1 MESNLHIGCYGRLLN
16 LPVYSYKAVRKHQT
30 LSVKNSLK
38 ELSMYYVGIDIAKKT
53 NVSSIINDKDVFIK
67 KSFKFNND
75 EKGFKEFTN
84 LLSSIDKN
92 IDNFIIAME
101 ATGLLFENLYLYL
114 KGKGYNVILLN
125 PYQTSKFR
133 EMDTMK
139 KVKNDNI
146 DAIMIASLIKSGR
159 YSKAYV
165 SEEVY
170 ASLRALHRHRASLEE
185 ELKKHKRQVSSLL
198 AVVFP
203 EFEQV
208 VKNPFSVSGLA
219 LLEKYPT
226 AKHYTYTSPQRILKV
241 FRNIKGNNFNIQKA
255 EKLLELAKSSIYSG
269 NAYDERAF
277 VIQSHIR
284 AIKFLQ
290 KEIESID
297 NEMLKLF
304 NASPSFTKEEEQEVT
319 DIIDNLRSIPGV
331 SDKTLFT
338 IMGECGNLD
347 RFKNINAFI
356 GYLGLYPTL
365 EQSGNKTS
373 YGKLAKRGSKLAKKA
388 LYQAAVAAVRHNDE
402 MKKLYCDK
410 VSQGK
415 AKKEALVIVARK
427 LAAII
432 LAIYKNNT
440 PYNPARVFNQN
451 T

>member
-1 MESNLHIGCYGRLLN
+1 
-16 LPVYSYKAVRKHQT
+16 
-30 LSVKNSLK
+30 
-38 ELSMYYVGIDIAKKT
+38 MYYVGIDIAKKS

-84 LLSSIDKN
+84 LLSSINKN
-92 IDNFIIAME
+92 LGSFIIAME

-133 EMDTMK
+133 EMNTMK

-185 ELKKHKRQVSSLL
+185 ELKKHKRQISSLL
-198 AVVFP
+198 TVVFP

-208 VKNPFSVSGLA
+208 IKNPFSVSGLA

-226 AKHYTYTSPQRILKV
+226 AKHYKHASAQRILNL
-241 FRNIKGNNFNIQKA
+241 FRKIKGNNFNIRKA
-255 EKLLELAKSSIYSG
+255 QKLLELAKSSIYSG

-284 AIKFLQ
+284 MIKTLQ
-290 KEIESID
+290 KEIESIN

-304 NASPSFTKEEEQEVT
+304 NVSSSFTKEEEQEVI
-319 DIIDNLRSIPGV
+319 DIIDNLRTIPGV

-388 LYQAAVAAVRHNDE
+388 LYQAAVAAIRHNDE

-410 VSQGK
+410 TSQGK

-440 PYNPARVFNQN
+440 PYNPYRVFNQN
-451 T
+451 IT